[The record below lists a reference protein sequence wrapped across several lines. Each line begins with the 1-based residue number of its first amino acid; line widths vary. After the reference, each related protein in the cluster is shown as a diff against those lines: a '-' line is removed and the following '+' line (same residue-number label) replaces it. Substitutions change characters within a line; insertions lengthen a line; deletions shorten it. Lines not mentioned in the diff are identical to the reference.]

1 MLLRLFGDLSA
12 GPAHHYRMITET
24 VVFTMLAERG
34 LGPQLQAVFPG
45 GEWQTLLKCI
55 EIYLVKC
62 LARPTGGVYPGS
74 QHELGGDEVGGAERG
89 DRQECRPHTQPG
101 RPRQQ
106 GAFLDT
112 RHHAVSR
119 VENNA

>member
-45 GEWQTLLKCI
+45 GEWPTLFKYRDL
-55 EIYLVKC
+55 
-62 LARPTGGVYPGS
+62 
-74 QHELGGDEVGGAERG
+74 LGEMLGQADWRSLSWVTA
-89 DRQECRPHTQPG
+89 
-101 RPRQQ
+101 
-106 GAFLDT
+106 
-112 RHHAVSR
+112 
-119 VENNA
+119 

>member
-45 GEWQTLLKCI
+45 GEWQTLLKCR
-55 EIYLVKC
+55 Y
-62 LARPTGGVYPGS
+62 
-74 QHELGGDEVGGAERG
+74 
-89 DRQECRPHTQPG
+89 
-101 RPRQQ
+101 
-106 GAFLDT
+106 
-112 RHHAVSR
+112 
-119 VENNA
+119 